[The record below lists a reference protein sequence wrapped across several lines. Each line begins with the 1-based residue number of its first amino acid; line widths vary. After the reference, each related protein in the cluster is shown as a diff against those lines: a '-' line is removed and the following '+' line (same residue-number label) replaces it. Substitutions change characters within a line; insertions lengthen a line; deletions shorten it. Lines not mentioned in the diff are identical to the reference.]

1 MITEAYQ
8 NSLLVRVF
16 VTKPVGHEFDH
27 QKSMVEGENSKVTSD
42 CLAIMVVWHVT
53 HVCARAHLHA
63 HTPHTLTQTLNR
75 HK

>member
-42 CLAIMVVWHVT
+42 CLAIMVVWHVHTCVCTCTLACT
-53 HVCARAHLHA
+53 HTT
-63 HTPHTLTQTLNR
+63 HTYANS
-75 HK
+75 K